1 MAVSITCSPQ
11 GDSTIQFAEKERPDY
26 TLSHTVSAST
36 NTQTASQNW
45 SVTST
50 TCTAVT
56 YSYYNASDSVVG
68 GSTDLTSTLTI
79 TPGTSSVSISGT
91 FDDPFSDSFTYVEK
105 GGTNLV
111 DTPTTVIGV
120 SNMPANKEYYLLD
133 QDTRNYVIVTF
144 TIQVVETAPS
154 PYTGSNTVTTTATL
168 QVNNEWEGIRSV
180 SYTHLTL
187 PTKRIV

>member
-1 MAVSITCSPQ
+1 MTVSITCSPQ
-11 GDSTIQFAEKERPDY
+11 GDSTTQFAEKERPDY
-26 TLSHTVSAST
+26 TLNHSVSAST
-36 NTQTASQNW
+36 SDEDDE
-45 SVTST
+45 VTSV

-68 GSTDLTSTLTI
+68 GATDLTSTLTI
-79 TPGTSSVSISGT
+79 TPGTTSVNISGT

-111 DTPTTVIGV
+111 DTPTTIIGV

-144 TIQVVETAPS
+144 TIQVV
-154 PYTGSNTVTTTATL
+154 VTTTIGGATT
-168 QVNNEWEGIRSV
+168 IPKPS
-180 SYTHLTL
+180 
-187 PTKRIV
+187 

>member
-26 TLSHTVSAST
+26 TLNHTVSAST
-36 NTQTASQNW
+36 SDEDDE
-45 SVTST
+45 VTSV

-79 TPGTSSVSISGT
+79 TPGTTSVNISGT
-91 FDDPFSDSFTYVEK
+91 FDDPFSDSFTYVDK

-120 SNMPANKEYYLLD
+120 SNVPPNKEYYLLD

-144 TIQVVETAPS
+144 TIQVVVTTTIGGA
-154 PYTGSNTVTTTATL
+154 TNTVTQTATL
-168 QVNNEWEGIRSV
+168 QVNNEWEGIRSFV
-180 SYTHLTL
+180 DTYYDT
-187 PTKRIV
+187 

>member
-36 NTQTASQNW
+36 NTQTDSQNW

-56 YSYYNASDSVVG
+56 YSYYNASDTVVG
-68 GSTDLTSTLTI
+68 GATDLTSTLTI

-144 TIQVVETAPS
+144 TIVVTIDSTIGNTTSTETF
-154 PYTGSNTVTTTATL
+154 TATL
-168 QVNNEWEGIRSV
+168 QVNNEWEGIRSFV
-180 SYTHLTL
+180 DTYYD
-187 PTKRIV
+187 

>member
-1 MAVSITCSPQ
+1 MAVSITCSPA
-11 GDSTIQFAEKERPDY
+11 GEIPASQFAEKERPDY

-56 YSYYNASDSVVG
+56 YSYYNASDTVVG
-68 GSTDLTSTLTI
+68 GATDLTSSLTI
-79 TPGTSSVSISGT
+79 TPGTTSVSISGT
-91 FDDPFSDSFTYVEK
+91 FDDPFSDSFTYVDK

-120 SNMPANKEYYLLD
+120 SNMVPNKEFYLLD

-154 PYTGSNTVTTTATL
+154 PYTDSNTVTTTATL
-168 QVNNEWEGIRSV
+168 QVNNEWEGIRSFV
-180 SYTHLTL
+180 DTYYD
-187 PTKRIV
+187 

>member
-1 MAVSITCSPQ
+1 MAVSITCSPA
-11 GDSTIQFAEKERPDY
+11 GEIPASQFADKERPDY

-36 NTQTASQNW
+36 NTQTGNQNW

-56 YSYYNASDSVVG
+56 YSYYNASDTVVG
-68 GSTDLTSTLTI
+68 GATDLTSTLTI
-79 TPGTSSVSISGT
+79 TPGTTSVNISGT

-154 PYTGSNTVTTTATL
+154 PYTDSNTVTTTATL
-168 QVNNEWEGIRSV
+168 QVNNEWEGIRSFV
-180 SYTHLTL
+180 DTYYD
-187 PTKRIV
+187 

>member
-1 MAVSITCSPQ
+1 MTVSITCSPQ
-11 GDSTIQFAEKERPDY
+11 GDSTTQFAEKERPDY
-26 TLSHTVSAST
+26 TLNHSVSAST
-36 NTQTASQNW
+36 SDEDDE
-45 SVTST
+45 VTSV

-68 GSTDLTSTLTI
+68 GATDLTSTLTI
-79 TPGTSSVSISGT
+79 TPGTTSVNISGT

-111 DTPTTVIGV
+111 DTPTTIIGV

-144 TIQVVETAPS
+144 TIQVVVTTTIGGATS
-154 PYTGSNTVTTTATL
+154 TVTKTATL
-168 QVNNEWEGIRSV
+168 QVNNEWEGIRSFV
-180 SYTHLTL
+180 DTYYD
-187 PTKRIV
+187 

>member
-26 TLSHTVSAST
+26 TLNHTVSAST
-36 NTQTASQNW
+36 SDEDDE
-45 SVTST
+45 VTSV

-79 TPGTSSVSISGT
+79 TPGTTSVNISGT
-91 FDDPFSDSFTYVEK
+91 FDDPFSDSFTYVDK

-120 SNMPANKEYYLLD
+120 SNVPPNKEYYLLD

-144 TIQVVETAPS
+144 TILVEVTTTIGGATS
-154 PYTGSNTVTTTATL
+154 TVTQTATL
-168 QVNNEWEGIRSV
+168 QVNNEWEGIRSFV
-180 SYTHLTL
+180 DTYYD
-187 PTKRIV
+187 

>member
-36 NTQTASQNW
+36 SDEDDEITN
-45 SVTST
+45 V

-68 GSTDLTSTLTI
+68 GATDLTSTLTI

-120 SNMPANKEYYLLD
+120 SNMPPNKEYYLLD

-144 TIQVVETAPS
+144 TILVEVTTTIGNTTS
-154 PYTGSNTVTTTATL
+154 TVTKTATL
-168 QVNNEWEGIRSV
+168 QVNNEWEGIRSFV
-180 SYTHLTL
+180 DTYYD
-187 PTKRIV
+187 

>member
-1 MAVSITCSPQ
+1 MAVSITCSPA
-11 GDSTIQFAEKERPDY
+11 GELPNSQFADKERPDY

-36 NTQTASQNW
+36 SDEDDE
-45 SVTST
+45 VTSV

-79 TPGTSSVSISGT
+79 TPGTTSVNISGT
-91 FDDPFSDSFTYVEK
+91 FDDPFSDSFTYVDK

-120 SNMPANKEYYLLD
+120 SNVPPNKEYYLLD

-144 TIQVVETAPS
+144 TIQVVVTTTIGGATS
-154 PYTGSNTVTTTATL
+154 TVTKTATL
-168 QVNNEWEGIRSV
+168 QVNNEWEGIRSFV
-180 SYTHLTL
+180 DTYYDT
-187 PTKRIV
+187 

>member
-1 MAVSITCSPQ
+1 MTVSITCSPQ
-11 GDSTIQFAEKERPDY
+11 GDSTTQFAEKERPDY
-26 TLSHTVSAST
+26 TLNHSVSAST
-36 NTQTASQNW
+36 SDEDDE
-45 SVTST
+45 VTSV

-68 GSTDLTSTLTI
+68 GATDLTSTLTI
-79 TPGTSSVSISGT
+79 TPGTTSVNISGT

-111 DTPTTVIGV
+111 DTTTTIIGV

-144 TIQVVETAPS
+144 TIQVVVTTTIGGATS
-154 PYTGSNTVTTTATL
+154 TVTKTATL
-168 QVNNEWEGIRSV
+168 QVNNEWEGIRSFV
-180 SYTHLTL
+180 DTYYD
-187 PTKRIV
+187 